1 MIGDGILALWNDC
14 EASHEDAYEAWYQGE
29 HLAERRAVPGFRRGR
44 RMQSLADSPGYF
56 TYYETVGPDVLFSL
70 VYRQLL
76 DHLSPETERIM
87 RETFRNMSRTVCRVA
102 RRDGAVYGGYAVT
115 VKLVDQEVDGPV
127 WLFVD
132 GLADRSDVART
143 EIWTAVEPPKGA
155 ISREETLRGGM
166 TRLQHACWSKPF
178 ARGRRWTLSIRR
190 ESSWQPLPA
199 RLASIVCCVIC
210 NPMADQL
217 VKKMTPPVYLHRSA
231 KFVGIRGSLGE
242 RS

>member
-1 MIGDGILALWNDC
+1 MIGGGILALWNDC

-29 HLAERRAVPGFRRGR
+29 HLAERLAVPGFRRGR
-44 RMQSLADSPGYF
+44 RMQSLADGPGYF
-56 TYYETVGPDVLFSL
+56 TYYETVGPDVLFSP

-76 DHLSPETERIM
+76 DHPSPETERIM

-143 EIWTAVEPPKGA
+143 EIWTAVEPPKSA
-155 ISREETLRGGM
+155 ISREETLRGGDD
-166 TRLQHACWSKPF
+166 TIATCLLVETLRERPALDIVDQAREQLATASSAIGIYRLLCDLQSD
-178 ARGRRWTLSIRR
+178 G
-190 ESSWQPLPA
+190 
-199 RLASIVCCVIC
+199 
-210 NPMADQL
+210 
-217 VKKMTPPVYLHRSA
+217 
-231 KFVGIRGSLGE
+231 
-242 RS
+242 